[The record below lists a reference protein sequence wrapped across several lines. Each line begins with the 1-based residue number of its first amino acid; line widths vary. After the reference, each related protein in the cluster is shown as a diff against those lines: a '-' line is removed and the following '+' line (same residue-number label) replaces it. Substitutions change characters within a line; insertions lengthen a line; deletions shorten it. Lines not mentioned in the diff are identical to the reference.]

1 MSSKDTDRRTLIK
14 DLLILTGRSASSLAA
29 EIGINRSGV
38 THWLKHGGTSIGIEK
53 QDELLSRMGVVGGT
67 LSPEIVHVWNL
78 KTGELLP
85 LARVL
90 SWAGGRPYKIFS
102 LRPSSPKKLDSYFD
116 PRNWSLT
123 NYPLL
128 ICSSFPPIKIVFR
141 HRTPTFLPVTQI
153 QLTDPVLVQTG
164 LAEWVKI
171 FIEDYPEMDKYFFK
185 IVDKLLYDDFLK
197 EVIPLEK
204 FEQVWNSVSAE
215 SGAISTI
222 GESDKTPNTWEE
234 LVLKAKSKGISLQEA
249 SEKLLGRGEGGT

>member
-1 MSSKDTDRRTLIK
+1 MMDRRSLIK
-14 DLLILTGRSASSLAA
+14 DLLILTGISASSLAT

-67 LSPEIVHVWNL
+67 LSPDIVHVWNL
-78 KTGELLP
+78 KIGELLP

-102 LRPSSPKKLDSYFD
+102 LRPSSPKKLDHYFD
-116 PRNWSLT
+116 HRNWSLT

-128 ICSSFPPIKIVFR
+128 ICSSFPTIKIVFR

-153 QLTDPVLVQTG
+153 QLIDPVLVQTG
-164 LAEWVKI
+164 LAEWVNI
-171 FIEDYPEMDKYFFK
+171 FIEDYPELDKYFFK

-197 EVIPLEK
+197 EEIPLEK
-204 FEQVWNSVSAE
+204 FDLVWNSVSAE
-215 SGAISTI
+215 NGAISTI